1 MAIKTKRIPMMNEFM
16 GRNWVE
22 DIRKTCGDNVANK
35 VKLINEISLM
45 YRFIILVPMNL
56 RVIFPKRTIGIW
68 NFQKKSLSLIDE
80 ETQRRNYV
88 GSFLLYPIAFTERR
102 ILK

>member
-35 VKLINEISLM
+35 VKLINEIS
-45 YRFIILVPMNL
+45 FNVPMNL

-80 ETQRRNYV
+80 ETQR
-88 GSFLLYPIAFTERR
+88 
-102 ILK
+102 

>member
-35 VKLINEISLM
+35 VKLINEIS
-45 YRFIILVPMNL
+45 FNVPVYYFGTDELACHIPETNNWYL
-56 RVIFPKRTIGIW
+56 EFP
-68 NFQKKSLSLIDE
+68 E
-80 ETQRRNYV
+80 E
-88 GSFLLYPIAFTERR
+88 IAITD
-102 ILK
+102 

>member
-35 VKLINEISLM
+35 VKLINEIS
-45 YRFIILVPMNL
+45 FNVPVYYFDTDELACHIPETNNWYL
-56 RVIFPKRTIGIW
+56 EFPEEITIT
-68 NFQKKSLSLIDE
+68 D
-80 ETQRRNYV
+80 
-88 GSFLLYPIAFTERR
+88 
-102 ILK
+102 

>member
-35 VKLINEISLM
+35 VKLINEIS
-45 YRFIILVPMNL
+45 FNVPVYYFELACHIPETNNWYL
-56 RVIFPKRTIGIW
+56 EFPEEITIT
-68 NFQKKSLSLIDE
+68 D
-80 ETQRRNYV
+80 
-88 GSFLLYPIAFTERR
+88 
-102 ILK
+102 